1 MDTSDIRVEI
11 KDHIA
16 TVTIDR
22 PPVNAMSQA
31 MVESMAAAFDSFD
44 DLPEVRVAILTG
56 AGKCFCA
63 GADLKARGSDATRQ
77 RRPGAQR
84 IYSRAGREAF
94 NSIMEC
100 PVPVIG
106 AINGAALGGG
116 LAMAAACDILVTSE
130 SATFGLPEVDVG
142 LLGGGRHAQR
152 MFGVYKARMLMFTGQ
167 RVTGAE
173 LYRRGIVEQCVP
185 PGRLMDAAMEI
196 AANIAEKSPLT
207 IRMAKKNMATVEF
220 MNIRDGYRYEQDG
233 TNALIHSDDS
243 KEAVKA
249 FLEKRKPTFKG
260 R

>member
-1 MDTSDIRVEI
+1 MAQQFETLQREDLGGGLLLLTLNRPSVANALNTQMGRDLLAFFEEI
-11 KDHIA
+11 NG
-16 TVTIDR
+16 T
-22 PPVNAMSQA
+22 PSQRCI
-31 MVESMAAAFDSFD
+31 V
-44 DLPEVRVAILTG
+44 LTG
-56 AGKCFCA
+56 AGDKAFCA
-63 GADLKARGSDATRQ
+63 GGDLKERQGMSDEAWQ
-77 RRPGAQR
+77 AQHLIFER
-84 IYSRAGREAF
+84 MVRAFIA
-94 NSIMEC
+94 C

-116 LAMAAACDILVTSE
+116 LCMAAACDILVTSE
-130 SATFGLPEVDVG
+130 TATIGLPEVDVG

-185 PGRLMDAAMEI
+185 LERLMDAAMEI

-233 TNALIHSDDS
+233 TNALIHTEDS
-243 KEAVKA
+243 KEAVRA
-249 FLEKRKPTFKG
+249 FLEKRKPIFKN

>member
-1 MDTSDIRVEI
+1 MEYSDIRVEI

-22 PPVNAMSQA
+22 PPVNAMSQR

-44 DLPEVRVAILTG
+44 DLPEVRVAILTA

-63 GADLKARGSDATRQ
+63 GADLKTRGGETTRQ
-77 RRPGAQR
+77 RTPGAQR

-94 NSIMEC
+94 NAIMEC

-167 RVTGAE
+167 RVSGAE

-233 TNALIHSDDS
+233 TNALIHSEDS

>member
-1 MDTSDIRVEI
+1 MDDPVVRVET

-16 TVTIDR
+16 TVTMDR
-22 PPVNAMSQA
+22 PPVNAMSQRL
-31 MVESMAAAFDSFD
+31 VEGLAAAFDSFD

-63 GADLKARGSDATRQ
+63 GADLKARGGTARQ
-77 RRPGAQR
+77 APPPGSQR
-84 IYSRAGREAF
+84 FHSRGGREAF
-94 NSIMEC
+94 NAIMEC

-116 LAMAAACDILVTSE
+116 ICIAAACDILVASE

-167 RVTGAE
+167 RVSGAE

-185 PGRLMDAAMEI
+185 PAKLMDAAMEI
-196 AANIAEKSPLT
+196 AATIAEKSPLT

-220 MNIRDGYRYEQDG
+220 MTIRDGYRYEQDG

-249 FLEKRKPTFKG
+249 FLEKRKPVFKG
-260 R
+260 S